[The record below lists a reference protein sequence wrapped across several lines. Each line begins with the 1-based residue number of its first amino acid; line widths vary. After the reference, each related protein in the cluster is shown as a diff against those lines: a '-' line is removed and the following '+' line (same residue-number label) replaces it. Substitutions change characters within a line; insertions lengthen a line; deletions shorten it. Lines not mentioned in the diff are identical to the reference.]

1 MKITREGKRFIL
13 AVVLIAV
20 AAVNTGNNLIY
31 LIFSLMLSFILL
43 AVVLLRMNL
52 SRVSLKASIDHPVFA
67 GEQTYVSF
75 TIKNSKKLLPAYSIR
90 VTASGA
96 VHPAYCAYIAPK
108 DSVKK
113 EIKITFKNRGLYSYG
128 KFFLR
133 SGFPFILFE
142 KSTAVKV
149 SGEVLVYP
157 ALMDVEQIITDIS
170 GLEGTGIAKTT
181 GIGNEIHSIREFRY
195 GDDWRNIHWKAS
207 AKTSNIMVK
216 EFALTDIRKITIII
230 DNLLPSRR
238 GVFEKTLSLGGSL
251 AQYFL
256 DAGYFVRM
264 LSCKKVIPFGTGGE
278 HLLKV
283 LDILALL
290 QEEDALDC
298 PVSHDSEGY
307 TILLLKSG
315 NSSFSKYSSSADM
328 VIYADSL

>member
-13 AVVLIAV
+13 ATVLIAV

-43 AVVLLRMNL
+43 AVMLLRRNL
-52 SRVSLKASIDHPVFA
+52 SRISLEVSIDHPVFA
-67 GEQTYVSF
+67 GEQTYASF
-75 TIKNSKKLLPAYSIR
+75 TIKNNRKLIPAYSIR

-96 VHPAYCAYIAPK
+96 AHPVYCAYIASK

-113 EIKITFKNRGLYSYG
+113 EIKITFKKRGLYSYG
-128 KFFLR
+128 KFFVQ

-142 KSTAVKV
+142 KSKSVKV

-157 ALMDVEQIITDIS
+157 ALMDVEQLMPDIS
-170 GLEGTGIAKTT
+170 GMEGSGIGKTS
-181 GIGNEIHSIREFRY
+181 GFGNEIRSIREYRY

-207 AKTSNIMVK
+207 AKASSLMVK

-230 DNLLPSRR
+230 DNLLPSQKE
-238 GVFEKTLSLGGSL
+238 VFEKTLSLGGSL

-256 DAGYFVRM
+256 DSGYFVRV

-283 LDILALL
+283 LDILALMR
-290 QEEDALDC
+290 EEDALDC
-298 PVSHDSEGY
+298 PMSHDIEGY

-315 NSSFSKYSSSADM
+315 GSSFSKYSLSADM

>member
-1 MKITREGKRFIL
+1 MKITREGKRFML
-13 AVVLIAV
+13 ATVLIAV
-20 AAVNTGNNLIY
+20 AAVNTGNNLLY
-31 LIFSLMLSFILL
+31 LIFSLMLAFILL

-52 SRVSLKASIDHPVFA
+52 SRISLAASIDHPVFA

-75 TIKNSKKLLPAYSIR
+75 TIKNSKKLIPAYSIR

-96 VHPAYCAYIAPK
+96 AHPIYCAYIAPK
-108 DSVKK
+108 GSVKK
-113 EIKITFKNRGLYSYG
+113 EIKITFLKRGLYSYG
-128 KFFLR
+128 EFFAQ

-157 ALMDVEQIITDIS
+157 ALMDIEQVMPDIS
-170 GLEGTGIAKTT
+170 GLEGS
-181 GIGNEIHSIREFRY
+181 GIGRTAGIGSEIHSIREFRY
-195 GDDWRNIHWKAS
+195 GDDWRHIHWKAS
-207 AKTSNIMVK
+207 AKTSSLMVK
-216 EFALTDIRKITIII
+216 EFAPTDIRKITVII
-230 DNLLPSRR
+230 DNLLPSRKE
-238 GVFEKTLSLGGSL
+238 VFEKTLSLGGSL

-256 DAGYFVRM
+256 DAGYYVRV
-264 LSCKKVIPFGTGGE
+264 LSCKKVIPFGTSGE

-283 LDILALL
+283 LDILALM

-298 PVSHDSEGY
+298 PMSHDIEGY

-315 NSSFSKYSSSADM
+315 SSSFSKYSSSADM

>member
-1 MKITREGKRFIL
+1 MKITREGKRFIF
-13 AVVLIAV
+13 ATVLIAV

-31 LIFSLMLSFILL
+31 LIFSLMLSFVFL

-52 SRVSLKASIDHPVFA
+52 SRISLDVSIDHPVFA
-67 GEQTYVSF
+67 GEQTYASF
-75 TIKNSKKLLPAYSIR
+75 TIKNSKKLIPVYSIR

-96 VHPAYCAYIAPK
+96 THPVYCAYIAPK

-113 EIKITFKNRGLYSYG
+113 EIQITFRHRGLYSYG
-128 KFFLR
+128 KFFVQ

-142 KSTAVKV
+142 KSKALKV

-157 ALMDVEQIITDIS
+157 ALMDVEQFIPDIS
-170 GLEGTGIAKTT
+170 GLEGHGIGKTA
-181 GIGNEIHSIREFRY
+181 GFGNEIHSIREYRY

-216 EFALTDIRKITIII
+216 EFALTDIRKITVII
-230 DNLLPSRR
+230 DNLLPSRKE
-238 GVFEKTLSLGGSL
+238 VFEKTLSLGGSL

-256 DAGYFVRM
+256 EAGYFVRV
-264 LSCKKVIPFGTGGE
+264 LSCKKVIPFGSGGE

-283 LDILALL
+283 LDILALM
-290 QEEDALDC
+290 QVEDALDC
-298 PVSHDSEGY
+298 PISEDIDGY
-307 TILLLKSG
+307 TILLLKSES
-315 NSSFSKYSSSADM
+315 SSFNRYSSSADM